1 MQKLSL
7 VLIAA
12 SLWGCG
18 SGDKPETKIM
28 NNSIQDV
35 HSFSRPEQAVMKHLS
50 LDLAVNFEAK
60 TLSGSATI
68 DIENKSGTDTLML
81 DVRDL
86 TITEVSI
93 DGEKTTYEI
102 GLLS

>member
-1 MQKLSL
+1 
-7 VLIAA
+7 
-12 SLWGCG
+12 
-18 SGDKPETKIM
+18 
-28 NNSIQDV
+28 
-35 HSFSRPEQAVMKHLS
+35 MKHLS
-50 LDLAVNFEAK
+50 LDLAVNFDTK

-86 TITEVSI
+86 TISEVSI

-102 GLLS
+102 GPAKPYLGSPMAVVIKQNTKQVKIRYTTSPSAAA